1 GAPRNRL
8 RLVWPLALWS
18 PRLLSVTQCRTSSS
32 AGPPV
37 TLRHSSVSQTRE
49 PPPFRGIP
57 PQALLPETPCP
68 SLLSR
73 PLRTRAAVAHPRVH
87 PSAAGPLD
95 LPARRSR
102 ILPASSLRAR
112 SPANA
117 RAPEFL
123 QTTRALGKSEI
134 GRASC
139 RERVYISVGGG
150 AFKKKKRMR
159 WTQMEQ

>member
-1 GAPRNRL
+1 GYAQ
-8 RLVWPLALWS
+8 
-18 PRLLSVTQCRTSSS
+18 LLIAEIHVRTTSS
-32 AGPPV
+32 AVTTV
-37 TLRHSSVSQTRE
+37 TLRHSTVSQTRE

-87 PSAAGPLD
+87 PSAAWPLD

-102 ILPASSLRAR
+102 ILHASSLRAR

-117 RAPEFL
+117 RAPEL
-123 QTTRALGKSEI
+123 DRKSTRL
-134 GRASC
+134 
-139 RERVYISVGGG
+139 
-150 AFKKKKRMR
+150 
-159 WTQMEQ
+159 